1 MNYLDK
7 ISKIYIAINI
17 KSKIYIVINMKNVQ
31 AFMYL

>member
-31 AFMYL
+31 TFMYL

>member
-17 KSKIYIVINMKNVQ
+17 KSKIYIVINMKNVET
-31 AFMYL
+31 FMYL